1 MRSGPAFDCK
11 SVRNAQNPSS
21 EPPTAFPRM
30 LTPERLVCIAEA
42 LWAFCLSANPAT
54 RRSPVSRVLSLS
66 LPPSLPS
73 ARPPVRPP
81 VPFTGESGPQGRR
94 FRCCPRSPWPS
105 SAERRRP
112 FWQPAGAC
120 GPPVSASPPT
130 PRKTWTMS
138 PRSSRGSAKVGPYRA
153 SLTPKGL
160 PSPPPAAAREGG
172 MKQTRV
178 ER

>member
-1 MRSGPAFDCK
+1 MRKHSGPFVSQLIQRRVAAP
-11 SVRNAQNPSS
+11 SVVSS
-21 EPPTAFPRM
+21 P
-30 LTPERLVCIAEA
+30 
-42 LWAFCLSANPAT
+42 
-54 RRSPVSRVLSLS
+54 SLS
-66 LPPSLPS
+66 LPPFLP
-73 ARPPVRPP
+73 PTRPP

-94 FRCCPRSPWPS
+94 FRCCPRSPWQS

-130 PRKTWTMS
+130 PRKTWTRS
-138 PRSSRGSAKVGPYRA
+138 PRSSRGSAKVVPYRA

>member
-73 ARPPVRPP
+73 ARPSV
-81 VPFTGESGPQGRR
+81 
-94 FRCCPRSPWPS
+94 
-105 SAERRRP
+105 
-112 FWQPAGAC
+112 
-120 GPPVSASPPT
+120 
-130 PRKTWTMS
+130 
-138 PRSSRGSAKVGPYRA
+138 
-153 SLTPKGL
+153 L
-160 PSPPPAAAREGG
+160 PSPSQASLGLGDVDFDAVRALRGRVLPKGGGLFGSQQALAGLLSLLLRRRRGRRGRGVRALLAAQQRSALTGLL
-172 MKQTRV
+172 
-178 ER
+178 